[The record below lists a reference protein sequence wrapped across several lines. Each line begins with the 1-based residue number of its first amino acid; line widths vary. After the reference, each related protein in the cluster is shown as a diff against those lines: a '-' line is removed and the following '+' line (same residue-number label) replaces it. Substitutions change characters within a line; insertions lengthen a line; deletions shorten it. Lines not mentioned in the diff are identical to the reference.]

1 MIPFTARGFDTY
13 ALSLQMMYWWI
24 PEAYS
29 SLCAGCG
36 WSIMC
41 SWCQY
46 EFFNVF
52 LPYAVAERRDRI
64 QHQQWPEASDY
75 YYKTGV
81 HVFASNLCCPNKIF
95 PHEYVPWPDFCALRA
110 NAYQQEPR
118 IWRWVRR
125 VRLFAAQKALL
136 PRFRYNRDLVDQVLA
151 HANI

>member
-1 MIPFTARGFDTY
+1 MIVFTAQGFDTY
-13 ALSLQMMYWWI
+13 ALALSMMWWWI

-29 SLCAGCG
+29 SLCANCG

-52 LPYAVAERRDRI
+52 LSYAVKQVQWRI
-64 QHQQWPEASDY
+64 QEQSWPEASDY

-81 HVFASNLCCPNKIF
+81 QVFATNLSCTNKIF
-95 PHEYVPWPDFCALRA
+95 PHEYVPWPDFYVLRA
-110 NAYQQEPR
+110 NAYEHEPR
-118 IWRWVRR
+118 IWRWLRR
-125 VRLFAAQKALL
+125 VRLFTARDVLL
-136 PRFRYNRDLVDQVLA
+136 RRLRFNRDLVDQVLA